1 MPRQLKVIASN
12 VTPNAPFRV
21 NWTTPVI
28 IKPGNK
34 IAMDKFVGVI
44 PDITQNFV
52 LEESTFVMYL
62 DVNAVNYESVD
73 VVIPGG
79 RYDNIVLL
87 LSAMTKAA
95 NDAYAGFVRDM
106 LPFGFDSK
114 YNWYRD
120 AGLKVQFT
128 SIDQKLF
135 FQYATS
141 AGNGEYPMTQRL
153 NLSGAGAEV
162 DENNF
167 FISNTDNVFIQQ
179 IDSNEY
185 LLKGGG
191 VLARLEFRL
200 PTIVQAVADEITTNI
215 GFNSDF
221 NTFNGIT
228 QTPTGDVVLTFQDA
242 NGAVSTPIPAAWI
255 DSANVLTMDFYQF
268 NGSFQIRIYDNE
280 DNPNVS
286 FFDSVR
292 DGFGTA
298 LGPCLYFLNY
308 KFVAQIFREAIT
320 NFLPKIKNTIDMTI
334 DMPYDTP
341 ADPTTYKRTMAL
353 DFSAAG
359 QLRAGLS
366 VPNGIL
372 LCNPQSSSRGNYSGS
387 NNINMALINN
397 LFDIALEIIDIPLET
412 YQADDTGF
420 PGSRKNIVAYFRP
433 ELTQVGSNTYR
444 FDVNIFDWLDIPITY
459 DLNLTSCSFRLLNPA
474 NNADLLF
481 SSCSFNLLINDKEY

>member
-34 IAMDKFVGVI
+34 ITMDKFVGVI

-52 LEESTFVMYL
+52 LPESTFDMYL
-62 DVNAVNYESVD
+62 DLDGINYTTVQ
-73 VVIPGG
+73 VIVTGQLYNTIP
-79 RYDNIVLL
+79 DLL
-87 LSAMTKAA
+87 DEMTKKA
-95 NDAYAGFVRDM
+95 NDAYAGFVADM
-106 LPFGFDSK
+106 LPFGFNSK

-128 SIDQKLF
+128 VVDQKLF

-141 AGNGEYPMTQRL
+141 AGNGEYPMTETL
-153 NLSGAGAEV
+153 SLSGNGMAT

-167 FISNTDNVFIQQ
+167 FYSSGENSFIQQ
-179 IDSNEY
+179 INATDF

-191 VLARLEFRL
+191 ILARLEFRL
-200 PTIVQAVADEITTNI
+200 ATVAECVADQITTTI
-215 GFNSDF
+215 GFQSDGQ
-221 NTFNGIT
+221 TINGII
-228 QTPTGDVVLTFQDA
+228 QNPDGAVQLYYQDA
-242 NGAVSTPIPAAWI
+242 TGSYGTTIPAAWI
-255 DSANVLTMDFYQF
+255 DSLNVLTMDFYQY
-268 NGSFQIRIYDNE
+268 NGFFQIRIYDAA
-280 DNPNVS
+280 DNPNTS
-286 FFDSVR
+286 FFDSYR
-292 DGFGTA
+292 DGYPTA
-298 LGPCLYFLNY
+298 MGNIAYFYNY
-308 KFVAQIFREAIT
+308 NFIASILREAIT
-320 NFLPKIKNTIDMTI
+320 NELPKIKNTIDMTI
-334 DMPYDTP
+334 DMPFDTP
-341 ADPTTYKRTMAL
+341 AVSTTYKRTMAL
-353 DFSAAG
+353 DLTKTSE
-359 QLRAGLS
+359 LRNGLG
-366 VPNGIL
+366 VPNGLL
-372 LCNPQSSSRGNYSGS
+372 LCNPQNSSKGSYTGN

-397 LFDIALEIIDIPLET
+397 LFDIALEILDIPLET

-459 DLNLTSCSFRLLNPA
+459 DLNLTSCSFRLLNPS